1 MKTTEEKDKVRAEFY
16 SSIDKSENDLERK
29 ITYISAGA
37 LALSITFMEKIV
49 DLTSAEHFYLL
60 IIGWILLALTLAVNL
75 ISTLTSRKLTMKSLK
90 DFDDEIEESELIKNI
105 AKRNNLISNLDLASL
120 ISLLIGIFFVVTFCS
135 VNLENRKI
143 NNDMSDKDKIEK
155 GRVIQ
160 TPRPS
165 TNTSTGGNGNS
176 GNNSGNSGGNGSS
189 GGNSNSDKK

>member
-1 MKTTEEKDKVRAEFY
+1 MKTAEEKDKIRAKFY

-49 DLTSAEHFYLL
+49 DLTSAKHFFLL
-60 IIGWILLALTLAVNL
+60 IIGWILLAITLAINL

-105 AKRNNLISNLDLASL
+105 AKRNHLISNLDLVSL
-120 ISLLIGIFFVVTFCS
+120 ISLLVGIFFVVIFCS
-135 VNLENRKI
+135 VDLENRKN

-155 GRVIQ
+155 GRLIQ

-165 TNTSTGGNGNS
+165 TSTGRNGNS
-176 GNNSGNSGGNGSS
+176 ENNSRNSTGNGSS
-189 GGNSNSDKK
+189 GRNLSSNKK

>member
-1 MKTTEEKDKVRAEFY
+1 MKTTEEKDRVRAEFY

-90 DFDDEIEESELIKNI
+90 DFDNEIEESELIKNI

-120 ISLLIGIFFVVTFCS
+120 ISLLIGIFFVVIFCS

-165 TNTSTGGNGNS
+165 TNTGGNGNS